1 MKNGGKGRLEKML
14 SQQVSALCDAG
25 PDRML
30 SRMHR
35 TRIAMGS
42 LAVTCLLMVL
52 LVFVWP
58 AVAPQSA
65 AGGIYQVLAVAS
77 LWTFLA
83 SMLVLLWDKACRAHR
98 T

>member
-1 MKNGGKGRLEKML
+1 MKNGGNGRLEKML
-14 SQQVSALCDAG
+14 SQRVCALCDAG

-30 SRMHR
+30 SCVHR
-35 TRIAMGS
+35 TKIAKVS
-42 LAVTCLLMVL
+42 LALTSVLMVL